1 MQNLLAEN
9 STSVTLEEI
18 QAARRRIGDAIF
30 TTPCARAEILSELMG
45 CEVFL
50 KLENLQMTGSFKE
63 RGSLNKIL
71 QLTAQQKQAGVI
83 TASAGNHAQGV
94 AHAAKL
100 CGIPAV
106 IVMPETAP
114 LAKVRGTREFGAQI
128 VLHGNGYDEA
138 YEKALELQA
147 SAGYSFIHAFD
158 DPQVIAGQGTIG
170 LELLEQ
176 VPAMD
181 LVVVPVGG
189 GGLIAG
195 IATAIKAQRP
205 QVSLIGVEAAR
216 MPAMQQSITAGAIQ
230 QLQGASTLADGIAV
244 AKVGRHTLPI
254 VDRYVAD
261 IVTVNEEQI
270 ASAILLLLEREKTL
284 VEGAGATGFAAL
296 HSNRIGDVAGKKVV
310 VVISGGNID
319 LSLLAKILQRGMER
333 DGRLAR
339 LKVVVPDRPRSIAV
353 IANLLMEQHAG
364 ILQMSQNRS
373 VSEVKLA
380 ETEVELLL
388 ETRGLEHVEA
398 IRLALHGQ
406 GFTVK

>member
-1 MQNLLAEN
+1 MMITLAD
-9 STSVTLEEI
+9 I
-18 QAARRRIGDAIF
+18 QAARQRIGDAVF

-71 QLTAQQKQAGVI
+71 QLTAAQKKAGVI

-114 LAKVRGTREFGAQI
+114 LAKLRGTREFGAKI
-128 VLHGNGYDEA
+128 VLHGSGYDEA
-138 YEKALELQA
+138 YEKALQLQA
-147 SAGYSFIHAFD
+147 SQGYTFIHAFD

-195 IATAIKAQRP
+195 IAIAIKTLRP
-205 QVSLIGVEAAR
+205 EVRLIGVETGR
-216 MPAMQQSITAGAIQ
+216 MPAMLQSITAGGIQ
-230 QLQGASTLADGIAV
+230 RLQGASTLADGIAV
-244 AKVGRHTLPI
+244 ARVGRHTLPI
-254 VDRYVAD
+254 VDRYVSD

-270 ASAILLLLEREKTL
+270 ATAIMLLLEREKTL
-284 VEGAGATGFAAL
+284 AEGAGATGFAAL
-296 HSNRIGDVAGKKVV
+296 YSQRIADIAGKKVV

-319 LSLLAKILQRGMER
+319 LTLLAKILERGMES

-339 LKVVVPDRPRSIAV
+339 LKVIAPDRPRSIAA
-353 IANLLMEQHAG
+353 IAALLTEQHAG
-364 ILQMSQNRS
+364 ILQIYPEPLCQRS
-373 VSEVKLA
+373 
-380 ETEVELLL
+380 ETGRD
-388 ETRGLEHVEA
+388 RGRTAARDPRPGACGSDPSGPARSRVY
-398 IRLALHGQ
+398 GQ
-406 GFTVK
+406 IKHKRYS